1 MTADKHRFISGWIII
16 CGFIFLGVLAGC
28 SVSRTAKSSDKI
40 LVSPDFPIFD
50 KRFESVSLKDIDLG
64 NF

>member
-50 KRFESVSLKDIDLG
+50 KRFESVS
-64 NF
+64 